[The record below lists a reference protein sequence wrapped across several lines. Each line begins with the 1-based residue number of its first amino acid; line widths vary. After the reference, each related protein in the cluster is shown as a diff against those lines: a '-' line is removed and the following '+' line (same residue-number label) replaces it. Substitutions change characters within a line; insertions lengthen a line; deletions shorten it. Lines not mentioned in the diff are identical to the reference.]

1 MHLRFGSGW
10 QRFALMVAVQAPF
23 FTGLAGGQVAHTN
36 LSSWLTNNFQS
47 SPLLCAGDAGRVC
60 QTYEMRLL
68 RLLRAACSQ

>member
-23 FTGLAGGQVAHTN
+23 FTRLTGGEVANTN
-36 LSSWLTNNFQS
+36 LSSGLTNNFQS
-47 SPLLCAGDAGRVC
+47 SSLLCAGDAGGVC

-68 RLLRAACSQ
+68 WLFRVACSQ